1 MSKITKE
8 FVQAALE
15 LADVEQSKINE
26 REREI
31 FGLSSNR
38 LRAFLNNVCSKTG
51 TQYLE
56 VGVYRGATLLSAM
69 YGNLNTKAIG
79 IENYSYDEREPKRY
93 PPPGFIWEN
102 MKSQLA
108 SNINRYSD
116 PDVPVNTNN
125 ITMIEKSFQDVDWS
139 SLPKI
144 DVCFFDV
151 TPVKPDTY
159 TQFLERA
166 VKAIAAESVFIFTN
180 YSNHQHAGE
189 LDKAL
194 AESSHVDTLWKMQRI
209 SGGLSDATQYYS
221 GILVVGLREKKAKII
236 NKPAGKLE

>member
-1 MSKITKE
+1 MTKITKE
-8 FVQAALE
+8 LVEAALE

-31 FGLSSNR
+31 FGLSSSR
-38 LRAFLNNVCSKTG
+38 LRAFLNNICHKAG
-51 TQYLE
+51 TQYVE

-69 YGNLNTKAIG
+69 YGNLSTKAIG

-93 PPPGFIWEN
+93 PPAGFIWEN

-108 SNINRYSD
+108 ANIARYSD
-116 PDVPVNTNN
+116 PDVPVNTSN
-125 ITMIEKSFQDVDWS
+125 ITIIEKSFQEVDWS
-139 SLPKI
+139 ELPKI

-151 TPVKPDTY
+151 TPIKSDTY
-159 TQFLERA
+159 TQFLEKA
-166 VKAIAAESVFIFTN
+166 VKAIGPESVFIFTN
-180 YSNHQHAGE
+180 YSNHQHALE

-194 AESSHVDTLWKMQRI
+194 EESPHIDTLWKLQRI

-221 GILVVGLREKKAKII
+221 GILVVGVREKKAKII
-236 NKPAGKLE
+236 SKPAGKIE